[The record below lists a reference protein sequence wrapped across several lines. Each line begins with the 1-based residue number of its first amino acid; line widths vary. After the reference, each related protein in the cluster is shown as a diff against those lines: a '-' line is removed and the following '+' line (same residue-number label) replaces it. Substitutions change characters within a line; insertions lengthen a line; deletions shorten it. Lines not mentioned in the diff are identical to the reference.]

1 MQAKKGSGQ
10 VAHDPFPKSYQPV
23 TQRATQRLPSGLRTL
38 PGRQMQADLSALRE
52 NLKLCPTGKS
62 ALPVNQ
68 GRRSAHSPSRARQ
81 ASPLNE
87 VAAFDLEAGFI
98 IKRGAV
104 VKDGCRSC
112 RRVGSGKP
120 DEPTR
125 VDTSYGLSG
134 RGGGGKR
141 RQDYFAQHACEERA
155 M

>member
-68 GRRSAHSPSRARQ
+68 GRRSAHSPGRARQ
-81 ASPLNE
+81 ASPLE
-87 VAAFDLEAGFI
+87 KVATFDLEVGFI

-104 VKDGCRSC
+104 VKDGRRSC
-112 RRVGSGKP
+112 RRVGSG
-120 DEPTR
+120 
-125 VDTSYGLSG
+125 
-134 RGGGGKR
+134 
-141 RQDYFAQHACEERA
+141 
-155 M
+155 